1 MKQTVTT
8 TKRHVLK
15 PGEWQAFCAEVSPI
29 GDGATPTRVIGW
41 TKKAVWS
48 RLSVDYP
55 NGWNLIV
62 YFDRLGKVSSQ
73 TASYTAKFELKGK
86 AAA

>member
-1 MKQTVTT
+1 MKQHRST

-15 PGEWQAFCAEVSPI
+15 PKEWQSICAEVCPV
-29 GDGATPTRVIGW
+29 GDGELPTRVIGW
-41 TKKAVWS
+41 TKKNVWS

-55 NGWNLIV
+55 NGWNLTI
-62 YFDRLGKVSSQ
+62 YFDRFGKVSSA
-73 TASYTAKFELKGK
+73 TSTYSMKFEMKGK

>member
-1 MKQTVTT
+1 MKQHRTT

-15 PGEWQAFCAEVSPI
+15 SSEWQAICAEVSPI
-29 GDGATPTRVIGW
+29 GDGAVPTRVIGW

-62 YFDRLGKVSSQ
+62 YFDQHGRVSSA
-73 TASYTAKFELKGK
+73 TSSYSLKYELKGK